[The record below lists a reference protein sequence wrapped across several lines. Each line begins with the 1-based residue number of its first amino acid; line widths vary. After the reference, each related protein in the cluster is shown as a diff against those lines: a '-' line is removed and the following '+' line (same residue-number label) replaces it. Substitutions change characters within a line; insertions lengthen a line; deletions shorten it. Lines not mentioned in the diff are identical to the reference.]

1 MSSHQKPSFTQE
13 QATRWLGALARGL
26 QQHGQ
31 TIFLIEQLQPSWL
44 PRRAQRSA
52 YVLASR
58 LIEGLSFT
66 MIPVLVFHWLMEAEL
81 LRGLFFALTFAAI
94 FALIDVL
101 RLETD
106 LFRRGANRALPAWQ
120 AAVIVFV
127 AVLTVGLTAEWL
139 TEGEGLI
146 NALFGLAWGPA
157 WASRSAVRSLT
168 NDIQPVETTRWS
180 WSGALKGGARAA
192 VVIALL
198 LIAVRAIP
206 SDQRGDFLEILYL
219 SAPVVLLM
227 GAIDAGLKRG
237 VVELKTVPN
246 QGIRLSAQ
254 TAARTAGLVSLT
266 GLTAGLVHMIR
277 GSHDPKSVVYGLL
290 LGFLCGLFLAFL
302 KGGLEV
308 LRHGI
313 LRLIVS
319 HAGYAPRQ
327 LAVFLDYA
335 ADELHFLQK
344 VGAGYMF
351 IHRSLLEHFAMLGE
365 EAEAGIP

>member
-1 MSSHQKPSFTQE
+1 M
-13 QATRWLGALARGL
+13 G
-26 QQHGQ
+26 
-31 TIFLIEQLQPSWL
+31 
-44 PRRAQRSA
+44 
-52 YVLASR
+52 
-58 LIEGLSFT
+58 
-66 MIPVLVFHWLMEAEL
+66 AEL

-106 LFRRGANRALPAWQ
+106 LFQQGANRALPAWQ

-127 AVLTVGLTAEWL
+127 AVLTVGLIAEWL
-139 TEGEGLI
+139 TQGEGLI

-192 VVIALL
+192 IVIALL
-198 LIAVRAIP
+198 LLAVRAMP
-206 SDQRGDFLEILYL
+206 PDQKADFLEILYL

-227 GAIDAGLKRG
+227 GAIDTGLKRG
-237 VVELKTVPN
+237 VVELKTIPN
-246 QGIRLSAQ
+246 QGIRLSGQ
-254 TAARTAGLVSLT
+254 TAARTAGMVLLT
-266 GLTAGLVHMIR
+266 GLIAGLIDMIR
-277 GSHDPKSVVYGLL
+277 GNHDPKSVVYGLL
-290 LGFLCGLFLAFL
+290 LGLLCGLFLALL

-313 LRLIVS
+313 LRLIIAR
-319 HAGYAPRQ
+319 AGYAPRET
-327 LAVFLDYA
+327 AAFLDYA

-351 IHRSLLEHFAMLGE
+351 IHRSLLEHFEVLGDTPSL
-365 EAEAGIP
+365 AERELDGSQSRRG

>member
-1 MSSHQKPSFTQE
+1 MQK
-13 QATRWLGALARGL
+13 
-26 QQHGQ
+26 HGQ
-31 TIFLIEQLQPSWL
+31 TVFLIEQLQPSWL
-44 PRRAQRSA
+44 PARMQRSA

-66 MIPVLVFHWLMEAEL
+66 MIPVLVFHRVMEAEL

-94 FALIDVL
+94 FAVIDLL
-101 RLETD
+101 RLESD
-106 LFRRGANRALPAWQ
+106 LFRQGANRALPIWQ

-127 AVLTVGLTAEWL
+127 VVLTVGLTAEWL
-139 TEGEGLI
+139 TQGEGLI

-180 WSGALKGGARAA
+180 WSGALQGGVRAA

-198 LIAVRAIP
+198 LIAVLAIP
-206 SDQRGDFLEILYL
+206 SDQREDFLEILYL

-237 VVELKTVPN
+237 VVELKTIPN
-246 QGIRLSAQ
+246 QGIRLSGQ
-254 TAARTAGLVSLT
+254 TAARTAGMVLLT
-266 GLTAGLVHMIR
+266 GLIAGLIDMIR

-290 LGFLCGLFLAFL
+290 LGFLCGVFLALL

-308 LRHGI
+308 VRHRI
-313 LRLIVS
+313 LRLILS
-319 HAGYAPRQ
+319 RKGYLPRH
-327 LAVFLDYA
+327 LVAFLDYA
-335 ADELHFLQK
+335 AGELRFLQK
-344 VGAGYMF
+344 AGGGYMF
-351 IHRSLLEHFAMLGE
+351 IHRSLLEYFAALGG
-365 EAEAGIP
+365 EAEGERSS